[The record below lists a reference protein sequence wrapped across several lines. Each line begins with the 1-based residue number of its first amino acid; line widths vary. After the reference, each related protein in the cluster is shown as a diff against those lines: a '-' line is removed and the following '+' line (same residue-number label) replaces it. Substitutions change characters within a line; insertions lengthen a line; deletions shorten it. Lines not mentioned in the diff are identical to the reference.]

1 MHQSLLK
8 FVKENFSN
16 TKNIDNDFYALRKKY
31 LNRLKNI
38 TSKPFIIDKL
48 PLNFFWIGYIKKLL
62 PNAKFI
68 HTRRNP
74 MATSFSIY
82 KTLFSEGCLDF
93 AYDEDD
99 IINFYD
105 IQNYF
110 MDFWHERYSSD
121 IFSLNYDYFTENSE
135 QEAKKL
141 FDFLGLDYLPEY
153 LDLKNNQRSVM
164 TASDLQVR
172 DKIYKESSDKW
183 HIYKSFLN
191 KFEGAFNKSYEKNP

>member
-1 MHQSLLK
+1 M
-8 FVKENFSN
+8 
-16 TKNIDNDFYALRKKY
+16 
-31 LNRLKNI
+31 
-38 TSKPFIIDKL
+38 KPFIIDKL

-68 HTRRNP
+68 HTTRNP

-121 IFSLNYDYFTENSE
+121 ILSLNYDYFTENSE

-141 FDFLGLDYLPEY
+141 FDLDCNTSSFRETPGVTSSVTPRFTMVLVVFGSSNWSQMATRNPAFTSLG
-153 LDLKNNQRSVM
+153 K
-164 TASDLQVR
+164 
-172 DKIYKESSDKW
+172 
-183 HIYKSFLN
+183 
-191 KFEGAFNKSYEKNP
+191 